1 MRMRQIVSKTLRID
15 YFNILTYFSKELHVL
30 PDDDRRSKHVGAF

>member
-1 MRMRQIVSKTLRID
+1 MSCI
-15 YFNILTYFSKELHVL
+15 ILKHILEHLKGSYKELHVL